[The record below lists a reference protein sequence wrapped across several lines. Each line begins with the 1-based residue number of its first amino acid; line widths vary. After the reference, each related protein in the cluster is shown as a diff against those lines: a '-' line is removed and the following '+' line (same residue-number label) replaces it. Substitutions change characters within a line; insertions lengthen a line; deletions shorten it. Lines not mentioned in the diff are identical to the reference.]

1 MPDGTAGGGWPMST
15 ARRSPSSTAPAHR
28 PVYVGDDRALLDVAE
43 GIAADW
49 AALGVRG
56 SFLARDLGTG
66 EQLGF
71 DIEESTPLASVVK
84 VPLALVVLDRIAH
97 GDLDPA
103 HPVTVDPGTSS
114 VGPTGLAAFRY
125 PATVAVGDLLAL
137 MLSVSDNA
145 AADALLDL
153 VPVADVDARLRAWG
167 CDGIRMRH
175 RMNHLY
181 ECAAGAAGNDFSLAL
196 ELAVRDEGA
205 GRHTIETL
213 DPAHANAGSAAALV
227 GLLERV
233 WCDGIAG
240 PGATAEL
247 RRLMGLQV
255 FTQRLAS
262 ELRTD
267 TLRWSGK
274 TGTFLHLR
282 HEIGVVE
289 AESGERVAIAAL
301 TRAGRR
307 AGLAPD
313 IDLAIGVAGREAF
326 EALRK

>member
-1 MPDGTAGGGWPMST
+1 MSAG
-15 ARRSPSSTAPAHR
+15 AVPAVHH
-28 PVYVGDDRALLDVAE
+28 PAYTGDDGALLDVAE
-43 GIAADW
+43 TIARDW

-56 SFLARDLGTG
+56 SFLARNIDTG

-71 DIEESTPLASVVK
+71 DIDESTPLASVVK
-84 VPLALVVLDRIAH
+84 VPLALVVLDRIEA
-97 GDLDPA
+97 GELDPA
-103 HPVTVDPGTSS
+103 HPVTVDPTASS
-114 VGPTGLAAFRY
+114 VGPTGLAAFRH
-125 PATVAVGDLLAL
+125 PATVAVGDLLLL

-196 ELAVRDEGA
+196 ELAVRDERT

-213 DPAHANAGSAAALV
+213 DPAHANAGSTAALV
-227 GLLERV
+227 GLLQRV
-233 WCDGIAG
+233 WRDEIAG
-240 PGATAEL
+240 RAATAEL

-255 FTQRLAS
+255 FTHRLAS
-262 ELRTD
+262 ELRAD

-289 AESGERVAIAAL
+289 AESGERVAMAAL
-301 TRAGRR
+301 TRADRC
-307 AGLAPD
+307 AGLAAD

-326 EALRK
+326 EALRR

>member
-1 MPDGTAGGGWPMST
+1 MSAAA
-15 ARRSPSSTAPAHR
+15 ARH
-28 PVYVGDDRALLDVAE
+28 PVYTGGSGALLDVAE
-43 GIAADW
+43 TIATEW
-49 AALGVRG
+49 AALGVHG
-56 SFLARDLGTG
+56 SFLARNLDTG

-71 DIEESTPLASVVK
+71 DIDESTPLASVVK
-84 VPLALVVLDRIAH
+84 VPLALVVLDLIEQ
-97 GDLDPA
+97 GELDPA
-103 HPVTVDPGTSS
+103 RPVTVDPRTSS

-125 PATVAVGDLLAL
+125 PATVAVADLLL
-137 MLSVSDNA
+137 LTLSVSDNA

-196 ELAVRDEGA
+196 ELAVRDERT

-227 GLLERV
+227 GLLRRV
-233 WCDGIAG
+233 WCDEIAG
-240 PGATAEL
+240 PRATAEL

-262 ELRTD
+262 DLRAD
-267 TLRWSGK
+267 SLRWSGK

-282 HEIGVVE
+282 HEIGVLE
-289 AESGERVAIAAL
+289 ADSGDRVAMAAL
-301 TRAGRR
+301 TRADRS
-307 AGLAPD
+307 AGLAAD

-326 EALRK
+326 EVLRG

>member
-1 MPDGTAGGGWPMST
+1 MS
-15 ARRSPSSTAPAHR
+15 AAPAHH
-28 PVYVGDDRALLDVAE
+28 PVYTGGHGALLDVAE
-43 GIAADW
+43 SIAADW

-56 SFLARDLGTG
+56 SFLARNLDTG

-71 DIEESTPLASVVK
+71 DADEPAPLASVAK
-84 VPLALVVLDRIAH
+84 VPFALVVLDRIAS
-97 GDLDPA
+97 GELDPA
-103 HPVTVDPGTSS
+103 HPVTVHPGTSS
-114 VGPTGLAAFRY
+114 VGPTGLAAFRH
-125 PATVAVGDLLAL
+125 PATVAVGDLLLL

-145 AADALLDL
+145 AADALFGL
-153 VPVADVDARLRAWG
+153 VPAAEADARLRAWG
-167 CDGIRMRH
+167 CAGIRIRH

-196 ELAVRDEGA
+196 ELAVRDERT

-213 DPAHANAGSAAALV
+213 DPTHANAGSAAALV

-233 WCDGIAG
+233 WRDGIAT
-240 PGATAEL
+240 PAATAEL

-255 FTQRLAS
+255 FTHRLAS
-262 ELRTD
+262 ELRAD

-289 AESGERVAIAAL
+289 AESGDRVAMAAL
-301 TRAGRR
+301 TRADRR
-307 AGLAPD
+307 AALAAD
-313 IDLAIGVAGREAF
+313 IDLAIGAAGREAF
-326 EALRK
+326 EVLRG